1 KNPIPADKASW
12 GTFGVLAD
20 ANRERIRTILEAARD
35 DRSEKS
41 GTDRRKMGDF
51 YASCMDTSAI
61 EARGITPL
69 QPDLD
74 RISAIQSLKDLGAVL
89 EYFQRAPRPSLAT
102 ATSAVVGPLLVMSV
116 QDRKN
121 PERVIAGIAGGS
133 PTLSLPDRDY
143 YFRNDDKSKQI
154 RAEFLKHVENILT
167 LA

>member
-1 KNPIPADKASW
+1 MRLRPLLWIPLIWIAALSGQSTALRSGIHPEDMDTTCKPCTDFWRFVNGAWLDKNPIPADKASW

-74 RISAIQSLKDLGAVL
+74 RISA
-89 EYFQRAPRPSLAT
+89 
-102 ATSAVVGPLLVMSV
+102 
-116 QDRKN
+116 
-121 PERVIAGIAGGS
+121 
-133 PTLSLPDRDY
+133 
-143 YFRNDDKSKQI
+143 
-154 RAEFLKHVENILT
+154 
-167 LA
+167 